1 MQRYK
6 LLFRLTNV
14 IGIKNLKLRNVAWVL
29 LLLHISGNTSCGY
42 IATLLIRY
50 AIIYLFF
57 LQCFSFLLLNS
68 HLLKKYFVTLH
79 REIYGRT

>member
-29 LLLHISGNTSCGY
+29 LLLHINGNTFVDILRHFRFVMPLFTCFFCNIFHFY
-42 IATLLIRY
+42 CLIH
-50 AIIYLFF
+50 IY
-57 LQCFSFLLLNS
+57 
-68 HLLKKYFVTLH
+68 KKNNL
-79 REIYGRT
+79 